1 MAKALTTFFVF
12 RNFGVLEG
20 WNEGT
25 CIAEVVPLY
34 GNDDAIKAYCVK
46 LQNGSVQAGYVTV
59 STNLHETLI
68 QEYSDQALPVFEV
81 EKTLDKESVQYM
93 IEADDVQKVYYY
105 GPLRYASQKQNNEV
119 PTVYSKEE
127 IVDHYEENFEL
138 ISSLLP
144 LSKRISSLEQRRY
157 IENIY
162 DYLAELKPGDSYR
175 VYSGSQRL
183 DLDGYVIRGR
193 YMFWHLLH
201 YYPPFGEEGLL
212 LLMFLIA
219 IPVCFVGRLLK
230 RVVIVKNGMENSS
243 GMVREFC
250 IWIRGDYCVCAFVP
264 LSVKWATSSF
274 DVAWNVIG
282 LYYGGIIRQEAQ
294 GKEGIDTVFRHRC
307 FCFGLF

>member
-12 RNFGVLEG
+12 RNFGVLDG

-144 LSKRISSLEQRRY
+144 LSKRISSLEHRRY

-230 RVVIVKNGMENSS
+230 RVVIVKNGME
-243 GMVREFC
+243 
-250 IWIRGDYCVCAFVP
+250 
-264 LSVKWATSSF
+264 K
-274 DVAWNVIG
+274 
-282 LYYGGIIRQEAQ
+282 
-294 GKEGIDTVFRHRC
+294 
-307 FCFGLF
+307 